1 VSKYRLVLVT
11 ASSMAEA
18 ERIAKKVVEKQLA
31 ACVNIVPKVRSVYRW
46 EGEVMVEKEALLI
59 IKTTKKSLQKLEKTV
74 KKLHSYEVPEFIA
87 IKIDEGSDTYLDWI
101 ERSVSKAKE
110 R

>member
-1 VSKYRLVLVT
+1 MSKFRLVLVT

-18 ERIAKKVVEKQLA
+18 ERIAKKVVEKRLA
-31 ACVNIVPKVRSVYRW
+31 ACVNIIPKIRSVYRW

-59 IKTTKKSLQKLEKTV
+59 VKTTKKSLPKLEKAV

-87 IKIDEGSDTYLDWI
+87 VKIDEGSDDYLKWLGGAV
-101 ERSVSKAKE
+101 E
-110 R
+110 